1 MKKITQSLLLFYP
14 LPNTH
19 TQKKKKKKK
28 DLHNRTQHT
37 TAHNST
43 VPPLNPPLTHRL
55 HYSHSKITTF
65 ITITKKKISHF
76 LFFSSLALH
85 LRSPIRQLL
94 QIPRR
99 CRTHTPTRI
108 RISIEAHSQFLF
120 LFLFFKFRQTLN
132 LTSIFCV

>member
-65 ITITKKKISHF
+65 ITITKKKNFTFFVFFLSHPSF
-76 LFFSSLALH
+76 TIADPTTPPNSSPVPDPH
-85 LRSPIRQLL
+85 SDPDPNIHRS
-94 QIPRR
+94 
-99 CRTHTPTRI
+99 
-108 RISIEAHSQFLF
+108 
-120 LFLFFKFRQTLN
+120 TL
-132 LTSIFCV
+132 SIFIFIFIFVF